1 MVDQIFRLP
10 NVKAVRNSTIVELK
24 GTSKLEKVVTATST
38 TKETRELQAD
48 AIFIEIG
55 YVAKTQFLRGI
66 VTLNSKNEVEVDNM
80 GNTSRPGIFAAGDIT
95 DTPHKQAV
103 ISAGQGC
110 AAALTAYNYIQRL
123 RGKTAS
129 RADWRAIKPVAK
141 AK

>member
-1 MVDQIFRLP
+1 
-10 NVKAVRNSTIVELK
+10 
-24 GTSKLEKVVTATST
+24 
-38 TKETRELQAD
+38 
-48 AIFIEIG
+48 
-55 YVAKTQFLRGI
+55 
-66 VTLNSKNEVEVDNM
+66 M